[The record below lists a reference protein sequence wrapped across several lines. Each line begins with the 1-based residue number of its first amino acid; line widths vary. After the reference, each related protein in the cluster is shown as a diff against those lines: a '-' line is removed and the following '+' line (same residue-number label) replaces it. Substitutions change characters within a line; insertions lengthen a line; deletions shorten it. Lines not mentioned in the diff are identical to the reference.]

1 MAKRKVKVLEYNAIF
16 EREKDGGYSVW
27 VPSLPGCCS
36 QGDTFEE
43 ALGNI
48 KEAIELYLE
57 GAEKEDFEESKATRD
72 QFMVPV
78 RVGLGHA

>member
-1 MAKRKVKVLEYNAIF
+1 MAKKKIKVLEYNAIF

-27 VPSLPGCCS
+27 VPSLSGCCS

-43 ALGNI
+43 ALTNI

-57 GAEKEDFEESKATRD
+57 DAKEKDFEESKTTKN

-78 RVGLGHA
+78 RVGLSYA